1 MVELLS
7 SSTSPRLQRVDAE
20 GRLAVKHTDRGSVI
34 DRLYQSGAAKIRF
47 PASPDSRSCEA
58 VLINTAGGLTGG
70 DRLSWR
76 FCAGED
82 AKLICT
88 SQACERI
95 YRSRDGEPA
104 RLSVKIDIDKGARVN
119 WIPQETILFDGC
131 ALERS
136 LEADLAP
143 DASLLV
149 VEALVFGR
157 AAMGET
163 VRRVSLRD
171 RWTIRRDGRLV
182 FADAV
187 SFAGNDMED
196 QLQRRAVAKG
206 HRALA
211 TVVLVAPDAE
221 HHLGHVRA
229 RFPDIASSA
238 FAGKL
243 LARLTA
249 NEAHDLRKMLIPL
262 AELLS
267 GENALPK
274 VWAA

>member
-1 MVELLS
+1 M
-7 SSTSPRLQRVDAE
+7 
-20 GRLAVKHTDRGSVI
+20 
-34 DRLYQSGAAKIRF
+34 
-47 PASPDSRSCEA
+47 
-58 VLINTAGGLTGG
+58 INTAGGLTGG
-70 DRLSWR
+70 DRLSWT
-76 FCAGED
+76 FCAGE
-82 AKLICT
+82 ATKLTCT

-104 RLSVKIDIDKGARVN
+104 RLSAKIDVAKAARVN
-119 WIPQETILFDGC
+119 WMPQETILFDGC

-136 LEADLAP
+136 LEVDLAP

-171 RWTIRRDGRLV
+171 RWTIRRDGRIA

-187 SFAGNDMED
+187 CFVGDDMED
-196 QLQRRAVAKG
+196 QLRRGAVTQG

-211 TVVLVAPDAE
+211 TVVFVAPDAE
-221 HHLGHVRA
+221 RQLDHVRA
-229 RFPDIASSA
+229 RFPGVASSA

-249 NEAHDLRKMLIPL
+249 NEAHDLRKMLVPL

-267 GENALPK
+267 GEDALPK

>member
-1 MVELLS
+1 VKLLS
-7 SSTSPRLQRVDAE
+7 GSTSPKFQRVDAE
-20 GRLAVKHTDRGSVI
+20 GRLAVKCTDRGSVI
-34 DRLYQSGAAKIRF
+34 DRLYQAGAAKIRF
-47 PASPDSRSCEA
+47 PASPDNRACEA

-76 FCAGED
+76 FGAGED
-82 AKLICT
+82 AKLTCT

-104 RLSVKIDIDKGARVN
+104 RVSVKIDVGKGARVN

-163 VRRVSLRD
+163 IRRASLRD
-171 RWTIRRDGRLV
+171 RWTIRCDGRLV

-187 SFAGNDMED
+187 RFVGDDMED
-196 QLQRRAVAKG
+196 QLQRRAVARG

-211 TVVLVAPDAE
+211 TVLLVAPDAE
-221 HHLGHVRA
+221 RRLDYVRA
-229 RFPDIASSA
+229 RFPDIATSA

-262 AELLS
+262 AESLS

>member
-1 MVELLS
+1 M
-7 SSTSPRLQRVDAE
+7 
-20 GRLAVKHTDRGSVI
+20 
-34 DRLYQSGAAKIRF
+34 
-47 PASPDSRSCEA
+47 
-58 VLINTAGGLTGG
+58 INTAGGLTGG
-70 DRLSWR
+70 DRLSWT
-76 FCAGED
+76 FGAGE
-82 AKLICT
+82 ATTLTCT

-104 RLSVKIDIDKGARVN
+104 RLSVKIDVAKAARVN
-119 WIPQETILFDGC
+119 WMPQETILFDDC

-136 LEADLAP
+136 LEVDLAP

-157 AAMGET
+157 AAMGEA

-171 RWTIRRDGRLV
+171 RWTIRRAGRIA

-187 SFAGNDMED
+187 CFAGDDMEVR
-196 QLQRRAVAKG
+196 LRRRAVAQG

-211 TVVLVAPDAE
+211 TVVFVAPDAE
-221 HHLGHVRA
+221 RHLDHVRA
-229 RFPDIASSA
+229 RFPGVASSA

-267 GENALPK
+267 GEDALPK